1 MSSYKKYQPS
11 VNNVNA
17 TPATTGSVSTAPKPD
32 MLGNIVKWIPLL
44 CAGAAVGVSILAIKE
59 IRNINKELINLKKES
74 LNNTKHS
81 SESVDPMLLKKIELM
96 DEQIRK
102 ISKYLGTLQN
112 ENNNKRQ
119 ESPVI
124 KRVINEE
131 PELKNTNRPVKQ
143 EFINLETPVNQT
155 VKIPVVHP
163 VQPVNNSE
171 VLKEPVQE
179 QQVDDEEYE
188 YEEVTDDEEE

>member
-17 TPATTGSVSTAPKPD
+17 TQVTSSNVSTVPKPD
-32 MLGNIVKWIPLL
+32 MLANIVKWIPLL

-74 LNNTKHS
+74 LNTSKQS

-112 ENNNKRQ
+112 ENNNKQQ

-131 PELKNTNRPVKQ
+131 PELKNIKRQVKQ
-143 EFINLETPVNQT
+143 EFINVQTPVKT
-155 VKIPVVHP
+155 PVVEP
-163 VQPVNNSE
+163 EVVVQQQD
-171 VLKEPVQE
+171 LKEINDEEVE
-179 QQVDDEEYE
+179 EEYE
-188 YEEVTDDEEE
+188 YEEVTDDEE